1 MKELKLLSEG
11 NGYIFT
17 TRQILPASRPTSLK
31 FMSNFC
37 LKALTILLFV
47 TTHVHGQYKTYFG
60 LEGAITN
67 DVSEIADYGNNF
79 KNAIQIQSFWGF
91 NVRQDLP
98 GKIFL
103 ETSLIRKNHNTGYG
117 VDGFPGSFGAGSIRS
132 FIASL
137 RLGTKINIHREKIY
151 LVPVIG
157 YSFGF
162 NRDYSSFGYSSSGYG
177 SGGVNIGNDSFSYT
191 ISERYNLAKNFS
203 LLQTGLGFEFGIF
216 KKAILSVSANYFT
229 GFQKISESDITYKIN
244 NSSPTTAKVYSKG
257 EFWSLGIGFRYPIGD
272 FWKKE

>member
-162 NRDYSSFGYSSSGYG
+162 NRDYSSFGSG
-177 SGGVNIGNDSFSYT
+177 SGGVKIGNDSFSYT
-191 ISERYNLAKNFS
+191 KSVRYNLAKNFS